1 MLRVT
6 SECVTCAAT
15 CFDNRVRRQSRS
27 PYIGRAFQPVSNM
40 PEGWMIRVQAGCKL
54 QGEDMAH
61 AIDTLRIARKLESA
75 GVDRRHAEAHAEAL
89 NEVVVTEHSELAT
102 KTDLE
107 RCATKVDLERFA
119 TKEDLE
125 RFATKADLERFA
137 TKEDL
142 ERFATKED
150 LERFAT
156 KADLERFVTKEYLH
170 EVLKNFATKADLE
183 RFVTKEYLHEALKN
197 FATKED
203 LATLETRM
211 IRLWAV
217 STVTLA
223 TLIISMPFVAG

>member
-1 MLRVT
+1 
-6 SECVTCAAT
+6 
-15 CFDNRVRRQSRS
+15 
-27 PYIGRAFQPVSNM
+27 
-40 PEGWMIRVQAGCKL
+40 
-54 QGEDMAH
+54 MAH

-125 RFATKADLERFA
+125 RFATKADL
-137 TKEDL
+137 
-142 ERFATKED
+142 
-150 LERFAT
+150 
-156 KADLERFVTKEYLH
+156 
-170 EVLKNFATKADLE
+170 
-183 RFVTKEYLHEALKN
+183 
-197 FATKED
+197 
-203 LATLETRM
+203 ATLETRM